1 MTTKEAL
8 TTIGFF
14 KNLILKLMN
23 GNGDRSAINQS
34 VVQVKKIIRMV
45 GTYKTIT
52 IAPPP
57 IVGGVVMRDV
67 DPFDI
72 LFSAPYGMSFDIY
85 NLVLDIV
92 DETIG
97 VLKANPYCVEEFEDK
112 IQVKKQGNVF
122 AKNHANMMQS
132 PKVFISHKT
141 EDANY
146 AKEIITML
154 VTLGVKHN
162 DIFCSS
168 VPGHGIPFG
177 KSIIDSLRAQF
188 DCYKLFVI
196 FIHSPRYYNSAIS
209 LNEMGAAWILRSRH
223 CSFLTKDCSYDMLT
237 GVINSDEIAFKAGQK
252 STEHLLHDFR
262 KDIVE
267 FFSLEPISDAVWD
280 STKKDFIDRV
290 KAFSYDDIRLDTE
303 NLSNQFG
310 MSVSANDIDSPESLI
325 IGYLKNIGRDVKMSE
340 ISANTGLPMGVTLR
354 TLHELVNS
362 KVVISLGNPKYGKY
376 RLGWNYESMLK
387 MVKS

>member
-8 TTIGFF
+8 STIEIF
-14 KNLILKLMN
+14 KKLILKQMN
-23 GNGDRSAINQS
+23 GNGDRTAINQS
-34 VVQVKKIIRMV
+34 IALVKKIIRMA

-52 IAPPP
+52 IAPPSL
-57 IVGGVVMRDV
+57 VGGVVMRNV

-97 VLKANPYCVEEFEDK
+97 VLKANPYCVEEFEDN
-112 IQVKKQGNVF
+112 IQVKQGYVSDQNY
-122 AKNHANMMQS
+122 ASMMQC

-146 AKEIITML
+146 AKEIISML

-168 VPGHGIPFG
+168 VPGYGIPLG
-177 KSIIDSLRAQF
+177 KNIMDSLRDQF

-237 GVINSDEIAFKAGQK
+237 GVINSDEIAFKAGQE
-252 STEHLLHDFR
+252 STEYLLHDFR

-280 STKKDFIDRV
+280 STKMNFIDRV
-290 KAFSYDDIRLDTE
+290 KAFSYGDIHSDRE
-303 NLSNQFG
+303 ILSNKLG
-310 MSVSANDIDSPESLI
+310 MSVSTSDVNSPKSLI
-325 IGYLKNIGRDVKMSE
+325 VGYMKQIERDVKMSE
-340 ISANTGLPMGVTLR
+340 ISANTGLSMGLTLR
-354 TLHELVNS
+354 TLRKLIDC
-362 KVVISLGNPKYGKY
+362 KVVIPLGDAKYGKY
-376 RLGWNYESMLK
+376 RLARLL
-387 MVKS
+387 

>member
-1 MTTKEAL
+1 MTTTEAL
-8 TTIGFF
+8 SKIGIF

-23 GNGDRSAINQS
+23 GNGDRTAINQS
-34 VVQVKKIIRMV
+34 VVQVKKIIRMA

-57 IVGGVVMRDV
+57 IVGGVIMRDV

-112 IQVKKQGNVF
+112 IQVKKHGNVS
-122 AKNHANMMQS
+122 AQNHASMIQR

-146 AKEIITML
+146 AKEIIAL
-154 VTLGVKHN
+154 IVTLGVKHN

-168 VPGHGIPFG
+168 VQGYGIPLG
-177 KSIIDSLRAQF
+177 KNIMDSLRDQF

-196 FIHSPRYYNSAIS
+196 FIHSPRYYNSAVS

-223 CSFLTKDCSYDMLT
+223 CSFLTKDCSYDMLM
-237 GVINSDEIAFKAGQK
+237 GVINSDEIAFKAGQE
-252 STEHLLHDFR
+252 STEYLLHDFR

-280 STKKDFIDRV
+280 STKMNFIDRV
-290 KAFSYDDIRLDTE
+290 KAFSYDDIHSDRE
-303 NLSNQFG
+303 ILSNKLG
-310 MSVSANDIDSPESLI
+310 MSVSTSD
-325 IGYLKNIGRDVKMSE
+325 
-340 ISANTGLPMGVTLR
+340 
-354 TLHELVNS
+354 VNS
-362 KVVISLGNPKYGKY
+362 PK
-376 RLGWNYESMLK
+376 S
-387 MVKS
+387 

>member
-8 TTIGFF
+8 TTIGIF
-14 KNLILKLMN
+14 KNLILNLMN

-34 VVQVKKIIRMV
+34 IVLIKKIIRIA

-57 IVGGVVMRDV
+57 IVGGVVMRNV

-72 LFSAPYGMSFDIY
+72 LFSAPYDMSFDIY

-112 IQVKKQGNVF
+112 IQVQKQGNVS
-122 AKNHANMMQS
+122 AQNHASMIQS

-146 AKEIITML
+146 AKEIISML

-177 KSIIDSLRAQF
+177 KSIIDSLRTQF
-188 DCYKLFVI
+188 DSYKLFVI

-209 LNEMGAAWILRSRH
+209 LNEMGAAWILKSRH
-223 CSFLTKDCSYDMLT
+223 CSFLTKDCSYDMLK
-237 GVINSDEIAFKAGQK
+237 GVINSDEIAFKAGQE

-267 FFSLEPISDAVWD
+267 FFSLDPTSDAVWD

-290 KAFSYDDIRLDTE
+290 KAFSYDDIRSDRE
-303 NLSNQFG
+303 ILSNKLG
-310 MSVSANDIDSPESLI
+310 MSVSTSNVNSPESLI
-325 IGYLKNIGRDVKMSE
+325 IEYMKQKERDVKMSE
-340 ISANTGLPMGVTLR
+340 ISANTGLSIALTLR
-354 TLHELVNS
+354 TLRKLINC
-362 KVVISLGNPKYGKY
+362 KVVIPLGDAKYGKY
-376 RLGWNYESMLK
+376 RL
-387 MVKS
+387 V